1 MAHANK
7 LGIAVAALIGLAIV
21 VAVRR
26 PALDSANAAPHPNPV
41 QIAPA
46 SNAEEAVRVDQA
58 RHTNEPHRMTASTGA
73 GELVTA
79 PAEADLVRDGA
90 MDSRR
95 VGELVDGADFAAFVD
110 QLARESVGM
119 PEAQRNRQ
127 VLAANVRG
135 LLADVDADAELRRI
149 ACGASVCALELSGN
163 PATAEDYIAA
173 ILDGADAKNGP
184 SLGATATAVIRE
196 APDRA
201 SIRMLSTTAA
211 GARTFLV
218 PKE

>member
-1 MAHANK
+1 MEGATRLNQASHTIAAQRK
-7 LGIAVAALIGLAIV
+7 TTGIG
-21 VAVRR
+21 
-26 PALDSANAAPHPNPV
+26 
-41 QIAPA
+41 A
-46 SNAEEAVRVDQA
+46 SMS
-58 RHTNEPHRMTASTGA
+58 MTAS
-73 GELVTA
+73 
-79 PAEADLVRDGA
+79 AEAGLVSNGA

-95 VGELVDGADFAAFVD
+95 AGELVDGADSAGFVD
-110 QLARESVGM
+110 QLARESIGI

-184 SLGATATAVIRE
+184 SLGATATAVIGE

-211 GARTFLV
+211 AARTFLV